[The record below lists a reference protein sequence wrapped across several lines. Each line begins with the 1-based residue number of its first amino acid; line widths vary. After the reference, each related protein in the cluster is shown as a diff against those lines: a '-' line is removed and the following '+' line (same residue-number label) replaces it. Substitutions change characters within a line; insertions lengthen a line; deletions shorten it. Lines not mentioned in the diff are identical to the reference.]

1 MAGLDL
7 CCEVHPKVELDL
19 EILNVSSNLGVNKI
33 TLNNTPP

>member
-1 MAGLDL
+1 MAGLDF
-7 CCEVHPKVELDL
+7 CCEVHKVELDL